1 MSIVTVPERRTLR
14 SADQSVHF
22 ASILEKAETPREM
35 RRSFRPQRTGESRLT
50 PDSPDSVSIL
60 SVRNKN
66 GSLLRPE
73 CALGGVRPTI
83 AFQETE
89 GA

>member
-1 MSIVTVPERRTLR
+1 
-14 SADQSVHF
+14 
-22 ASILEKAETPREM
+22 M
-35 RRSFRPQRTGESRLT
+35 RRSFSAQRTGESRLT
-50 PDSPDSVSIL
+50 PGSPDWASIL

-66 GSLLRPE
+66 GSLQRPE

-89 GA
+89 SLI